1 MAARLHH
8 LVQRVGPQLQ
18 VLEPALNVGAAP
30 TLGREVLLVQ
40 SVALASLQLLAA
52 VLVLPVAMAP
62 IRRVAPKCALHGV
75 HVQLAWVSPLQAR
88 V

>member
-8 LVQRVGPQLQ
+8 HVQRVGRQLQ
-18 VLEPALNVGAAP
+18 VLEPARNAGPVL

-40 SVALASLQLLAA
+40 SVALASLRLLAA

-75 HVQLAWVSPLQAR
+75 HVQLAWVSPLQVQA
-88 V
+88 